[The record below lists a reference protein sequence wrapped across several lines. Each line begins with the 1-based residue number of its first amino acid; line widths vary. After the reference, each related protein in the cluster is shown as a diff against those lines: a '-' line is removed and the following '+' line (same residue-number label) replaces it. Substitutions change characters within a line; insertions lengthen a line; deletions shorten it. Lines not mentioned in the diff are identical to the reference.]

1 MIIIAKGLTEG
12 RQAEEYSGSMK
23 RTPSMKV
30 VETAMVSKTRTAGGM
45 FLTIEGNETTVD
57 RQGSAGHRRDRGLA
71 P

>member
-1 MIIIAKGLTEG
+1 MHLGRPHMSDEKTKVIINCLNAG
-12 RQAEEYSGSMK
+12 
-23 RTPSMKV
+23 MKV